1 MTKKGITPIIA
12 IIVLLLIVVALSG
25 IAYTYISGVVTTQ
38 TEESF
43 TVQTGGIYC
52 DDVGGVSQIRLLI
65 RNLGI
70 SASITDTS
78 FILATVDGTDI
89 SSYITLDPTSIG
101 PSEVGELTT
110 TCGGDCGSGSHTVRL
125 STSANT
131 QSTTVICS

>member
-43 TVQTGGIYC
+43 AIQTGGIYC
-52 DDVGGVSQIRLLI
+52 DDVGGSKQIRLLV

-89 SSYITLDPTSIG
+89 SGDLTLDPTSIP

-110 TCGGDCGSGSHTVRL
+110 MCGSDCGSGSHTVRL